1 MSEASFSSTEIPAAS
16 QSDGWA
22 DMAGMIAS
30 IGCAIHCAAMPL
42 VLAYLPTFGL
52 SWLADEGFHQWMAVV
67 CFALAAMAFVP
78 GWRKHGSFVPAI
90 WGAAGVL
97 LLSTA
102 AFGMECSCC
111 PSQEFQESTS
121 TASSEQQCEDET
133 CEFCVSEN
141 CIAEKSS
148 TETES
153 TSSGDLAWLTPLVTP
168 LGGLLLVL
176 GHVMNHRKSCS
187 CRGDSCCF
195 ESVDAEQSHAND
207 R

>member
-1 MSEASFSSTEIPAAS
+1 MSEVSVATTEIPVAS
-16 QSDGWA
+16 QSDNWA
-22 DMAGMIAS
+22 DMAGMVAS

-42 VLAYLPTFGL
+42 VLAYLPAFGL
-52 SWLADEGFHQWMAVV
+52 GWLADDGFHQWMAVV
-67 CFALAAMAFVP
+67 CFALAAVAFVP

-111 PSQEFQESTS
+111 PSQDLEQP
-121 TASSEQQCEDET
+121 ASAPRSGAGCEDET
-133 CEFCVSEN
+133 CEFCVAESVPVESASESN
-141 CIAEKSS
+141 SRFAS
-148 TETES
+148 
-153 TSSGDLAWLTPLVTP
+153 LTPLITP

-176 GHVMNHRKSCS
+176 GHVVNHRKSCH
-187 CRGDSCCF
+187 CRSNSCCL
-195 ESVDAEQSHAND
+195 ESAHAEQSHAPN